1 MGECRVCCHSKRACY
16 RAYKGNSNHIRIEK
30 PLDVCMGA
38 KEISV
43 SKFLGGTVGIKLEEV

>member
-1 MGECRVCCHSKRACY
+1 MEECRVCCRSKRACY
-16 RAYKGNSNHIRIEK
+16 RAYKGNSNRIRVEK